1 MRRAIRFGFYGV
13 IEDALDNQLQKFGVI
28 FLCKL
33 EQKLCQ
39 SNLWVI
45 FQTMHGRL
53 KVKTSAQ
60 KEAERKKEEQV
71 KLAKY
76 LGAREKLFSLRSSL
90 DQEVLGIL
98 TQLLIFNCE
107 CSTYWN
113 IRKEF
118 VLRKLSQLKGQ
129 IDDVKGHSEEVE
141 DQSDVVKVQSD
152 DEIQGQTERSIGDP
166 GDTNDE
172 ELDKFFLQELIFTV
186 QCLRK
191 NPKAYA
197 VWLYREFI
205 MKNNPKADWNTELIL
220 CDEFLKEDE
229 RNFHCWDYRRIV
241 IKNVPTRDTV
251 EYFLLIPFFVSFQF
265 C

>member
-1 MRRAIRFGFYGV
+1 
-13 IEDALDNQLQKFGVI
+13 
-28 FLCKL
+28 
-33 EQKLCQ
+33 
-39 SNLWVI
+39 
-45 FQTMHGRL
+45 MHGRL

-90 DQEVLGIL
+90 DQEVLSIL
-98 TQLLIFNCE
+98 TQLLLFNCE
-107 CSTYWN
+107 CNTYWN

-118 VLRKLSQLKGQ
+118 VLQKLAKLQR
-129 IDDVKGHSEEVE
+129 
-141 DQSDVVKVQSD
+141 
-152 DEIQGQTERSIGDP
+152 QG
-166 GDTNDE
+166 DE
-172 ELDKFFLQELIFTV
+172 ESTGDLGNDPSEVQTDEASGDMGNDNSKERDTFFNQELIFTV

-205 MKNNPKADWNTELIL
+205 MKNNPNADWTTELRL

-241 IKNVPTRDTV
+241 VKKVPSRDAV
-251 EYFLLIPFFVSFQF
+251 
-265 C
+265 